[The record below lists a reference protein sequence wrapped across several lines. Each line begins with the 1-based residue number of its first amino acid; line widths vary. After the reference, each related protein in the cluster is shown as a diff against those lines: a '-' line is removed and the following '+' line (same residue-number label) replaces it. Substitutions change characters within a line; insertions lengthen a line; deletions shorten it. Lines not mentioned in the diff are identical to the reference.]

1 MKTFLVFVFLFFQL
15 CSTVAFSQTN
25 SSFTDT
31 AKIYLEQ
38 PFLYVDGK
46 PVSIIR
52 SQIDSLTLINQLRNF
67 DDVRRLRMD
76 LDFVSRRTSTAGGLL
91 SVAFLMTAGNL
102 LYLNFAKDDYNPN
115 IGKIL
120 SIGSITFGLTGCM
133 TLASS
138 RWWSHPRY
146 KPYLQG
152 KNYIY

>member
-1 MKTFLVFVFLFFQL
+1 MKTILLLVFLFFQM
-15 CSTVAFSQTN
+15 CTTQVFSQSN

-76 LDFVSRRTSTAGGLL
+76 LDFVSSRTSAAG
-91 SVAFLMTAGNL
+91 VLMASSFVISLANY
-102 LYLNFAKDDYNPN
+102 LYLNNAKENYNIN
-115 IGKIL
+115 LGKVLTISSL
-120 SIGSITFGLTGCM
+120 TLGITSSF

-138 RWWSHPRY
+138 HWSRNKRY
-146 KPYLQG
+146 RTYFQD
-152 KNYIY
+152 KNYVY